1 MADFIPVGPAIL
13 LFGDPTLTA
22 GAGMVNLGDTENVG
36 FDAGIRSAF
45 TSSARRVGVPHADSL
60 YTMPPEPTVQAE
72 LKNAGLEILAA
83 IVQGGVTTTD
93 TFGLGDTFALIAAA
107 SVNTFVVVP
116 ETQASDGVNA
126 VDAIWFPA
134 ALASGVNGISFG
146 RVTEGEILQPYN
158 VQIQAAYRETDQAAT
173 AIPAG
178 SRICFKGKPS
188 DLGLTWFLP
197 AVL

>member
-1 MADFIPVGPAIL
+1 MADFIPIGPAIL
-13 LFGDPTLTA
+13 LFGDPTLTG

-60 YTMPPEPTVQAE
+60 YTMPPQPVVQAE

-83 IVQGGVTTTD
+83 IVQGGVTATNA
-93 TFGLGDTFALIAAA
+93 FGFGDTFALIAAA
-107 SVNTFVVVP
+107 DVNTFVIVP
-116 ETQASDGVNA
+116 ETQASDGVAAN
-126 VDAIWFPA
+126 DAIWFPA

-158 VQIQAAYRETDQAAT
+158 IQIQAAYRTTDQAST
-173 AIPAG
+173 AITAG
-178 SRICFKGKPS
+178 NRICFKGPPA
-188 DLGLTWFLP
+188 DIGLTWYLP
-197 AVL
+197 ATL